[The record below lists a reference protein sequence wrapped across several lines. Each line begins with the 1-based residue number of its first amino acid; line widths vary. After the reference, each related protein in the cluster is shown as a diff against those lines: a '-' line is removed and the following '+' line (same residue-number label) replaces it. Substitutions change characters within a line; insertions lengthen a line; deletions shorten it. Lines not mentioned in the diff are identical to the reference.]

1 MLLVRLHVVGAKIQM
16 NKKIQIMITIIF
28 LSWAFILLI
37 VKNSYNTKDYITP
50 DEESSLTFIR

>member
-1 MLLVRLHVVGAKIQM
+1 MVGAKIQM